1 MDYTS
6 VRVLSPS
13 LSNFEILL
21 CQVSPSFQS
30 QNGWEAEEFVET
42 MVRLQQSFS
51 MVFPCFG
58 SSLLRL
64 SSWYCNQTRS
74 TKRCHGGP
82 AESLGSSGGTLTT
95 KANAV
100 LILPFTYIY
109 TSFCTSISITVL
121 LFIIL
126 FLCIYTYM
134 YIYII
139 SNCIQLYFMYNFVNY
154 LEHFCFQ
161 HVLRDTAAFLAAA
174 VAANRAAMSA
184 MEARRQ
190 LAERKAFFWFPQ
202 SILRYIWW
210 YC

>member
-134 YIYII
+134 YIY
-139 SNCIQLYFMYNFVNY
+139 NIQLYPIIFYVQ
-154 LEHFCFQ
+154 LCE
-161 HVLRDTAAFLAAA
+161 LSWTFLFST
-174 VAANRAAMSA
+174 R
-184 MEARRQ
+184 
-190 LAERKAFFWFPQ
+190 PQ
-202 SILRYIWW
+202 RHRSVPRSG
-210 YC
+210 CGR

>member
-1 MDYTS
+1 MMISPKLTS
-6 VRVLSPS
+6 LTRVCVCCPPS

-21 CQVSPSFQS
+21 CRVSPSFQS

-42 MVRLQQSFS
+42 MVRLQPWFS

-74 TKRCHGGP
+74 TNRCHGGP
-82 AESLGSSGGTLTT
+82 AESLGSLRWHVGQEASKQLLLTT

-121 LFIIL
+121 S
-126 FLCIYTYM
+126 
-134 YIYII
+134 
-139 SNCIQLYFMYNFVNY
+139 SNLNMS
-154 LEHFCFQ
+154 
-161 HVLRDTAAFLAAA
+161 LRHSIGIHSEGIFSAKWTKRCPNPTRVMSPTFGYCC
-174 VAANRAAMSA
+174 VA
-184 MEARRQ
+184 
-190 LAERKAFFWFPQ
+190 
-202 SILRYIWW
+202 
-210 YC
+210 